1 MNFKKYIKDLF
12 NNYGYSLNYIQKQA
26 GKENNK
32 GRSMIISAETG
43 SGKTEAALIAVRNG
57 VTGIDIMLPYISA
70 CNFMYNRLKKQFPQ
84 IEWNIATSIFKDTE
98 GEPIAGRVNIFCP
111 DGPLIRYIEAKFRGE
126 KLKVFQDTIILDEFH
141 EYPPEVKRAL
151 MEYVKD
157 FPETQFII
165 LSATLTQEE
174 SGYFRN
180 NGATE
185 IKNKS
190 IQTEKVTHIYE
201 KLNSVESVVSIVRK
215 NLGKKV
221 VFIMNSIKAIKKISL
236 TLEKFKI
243 PHDVLHSELDMY
255 DRRKVEAKIADND
268 FGILVSNQMISHSL
282 DIDASVM
289 FIECPDSLAHL
300 VQILGRCNR
309 LKKEIFGTNLY
320 VFNIDEG
327 ELFQEFRVRH
337 VDENDQRKVFEDIF
351 AKNSAKITNT
361 QLSEISADLE
371 AEEVPSLV
379 SIKVRWAEIPEDE
392 HSLREIPY
400 KIRAYFYKEV
410 DSEKIGFTE
419 TVHTY
424 REIKN
429 HADGR
434 VIWDFIGWSSPLLM
448 DEDPQNILKFKDEI
462 YIIHEKRGKTLIGE
476 AYRSEIF
483 NKKI

>member
-1 MNFKKYIKDLF
+1 
-12 NNYGYSLNYIQKQA
+12 
-26 GKENNK
+26 
-32 GRSMIISAETG
+32 
-43 SGKTEAALIAVRNG
+43 
-57 VTGIDIMLPYISA
+57 
-70 CNFMYNRLKKQFPQ
+70 
-84 IEWNIATSIFKDTE
+84 
-98 GEPIAGRVNIFCP
+98 
-111 DGPLIRYIEAKFRGE
+111 
-126 KLKVFQDTIILDEFH
+126 
-141 EYPPEVKRAL
+141 
-151 MEYVKD
+151 
-157 FPETQFII
+157 
-165 LSATLTQEE
+165 
-174 SGYFRN
+174 
-180 NGATE
+180 
-185 IKNKS
+185 
-190 IQTEKVTHIYE
+190 
-201 KLNSVESVVSIVRK
+201 
-215 NLGKKV
+215 
-221 VFIMNSIKAIKKISL
+221 MNSIKAIKKISL

-419 TVHTY
+419 TAHTY